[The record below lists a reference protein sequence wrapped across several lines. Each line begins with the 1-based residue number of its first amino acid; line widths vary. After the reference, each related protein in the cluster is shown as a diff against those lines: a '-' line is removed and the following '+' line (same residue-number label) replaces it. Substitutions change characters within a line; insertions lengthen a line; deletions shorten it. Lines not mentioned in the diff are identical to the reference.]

1 MTLPNLASTSTNQS
15 GTAVTTATFTRP
27 AAAATGD
34 LLIAVLNCDVA
45 TGGTQAALTALGFK
59 DWMVLDYA
67 DGRIIV
73 CHRRA
78 AAGDP
83 ASWAVTLGTATAY
96 QASMLAYRNAV
107 WVQDRASVIK
117 ASSLTIT
124 GVPDLDAYGPNYD
137 VLPVHIIAMDQE
149 AAARVVTPG
158 AGHTSVFD
166 SAEPTTFLRTI
177 VMHGAELDVDA
188 NPIPAINET
197 LSVAEAHAIV
207 AYTLA
212 GVALPSTPLVADGYG
227 PAVLAEPN
235 PFSTKINIVS
245 DPPSAAGGAL
255 VPITGQLWPR
265 GVG

>member
-1 MTLPNLASTSTNQS
+1 MTLPNLASTATSQS
-15 GTAVTTATFTRP
+15 GTAVSTATLTRP
-27 AAAATGD
+27 PAAATGD
-34 LLIAVLNCDVA
+34 LLIAVLNLDVGVSSLA
-45 TGGTQAALTALGFK
+45 SLIALGFK
-59 DWMVLDYA
+59 DILVLDYA
-67 DGRIIV
+67 DGRMV
-73 CHRRA
+73 VGYRRA
-78 AAGDP
+78 VAGDP
-83 ASWAVTLGTATAY
+83 ASWSVAFGTTTAY
-96 QASMLAYRNAV
+96 QAFMLAYRNAI
-107 WVQDRASVIK
+107 WIQDRASLVK
-117 ASSLTIT
+117 PSSLTIT

-137 VLPVHIIAMDQE
+137 VLPVHIIGMDQE

-227 PAVLAEPN
+227 PAVLAEPFT
-235 PFSTKINIVS
+235 FSTKTNIVS
-245 DPPSAAGGAL
+245 DPPTSSGGAL
-255 VPITGQLWPR
+255 VPTTGQLWPR
-265 GVG
+265 GDG